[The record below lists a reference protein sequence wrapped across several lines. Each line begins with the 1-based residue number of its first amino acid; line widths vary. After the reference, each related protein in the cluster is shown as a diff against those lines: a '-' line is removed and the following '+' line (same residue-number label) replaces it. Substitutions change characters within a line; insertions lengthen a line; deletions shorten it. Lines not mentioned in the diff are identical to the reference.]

1 VKLGKWGGVVKIVGR
16 LQLKKERGMRMF
28 FRESALRIF
37 LGLFLSGMIL
47 SGCAEPTDIELPIS
61 ITRQPAS
68 TPTETVVAP
77 TELPPPPKTLVVCLG
92 AEPESL
98 FLYGNTQ
105 PEADTILQAL
115 CDGPVDVRD
124 FGYEPVILTK
134 LPALEDGDANIEQV
148 VVSEGDVYLNPETQ
162 LPDTLEAQ
170 KPYLPSGCHQMEC
183 VKTYSEG
190 DVVMDRLVAEF
201 QLISGITWS
210 DGEPL
215 KASDSVYS
223 FQLDADEATP
233 TTKYLVQ
240 RTSRYVSLDELR
252 TQWAGIPGFLDPE
265 FESNF
270 WSPLP
275 EHILGSYTVDE
286 LFSLEEA
293 SKTPLGWG
301 PYVIESWE
309 AGEQITMRRSET
321 YFRSG
326 EGLPAFEL
334 LRFRFL
340 GNDYVSALEQVLT
353 GECDILDESILPST
367 QWQSAQEL
375 QESGRLQLA
384 STAGTVI
391 ERLDFNIT
399 KNSSVDSISLFS
411 DVRMRQAIAGCI
423 DRQALVE
430 EVAFGLSVVP
440 DSYLP
445 PSHPLH
451 IAEAPAEPLS
461 SSEAIDLLTEMGWQ
475 DHDDDPSTPRVAQG
489 VAGIMNDATLEFHM
503 LTTGDPLHESLAEKI
518 KADLAQCGI
527 NAIIEY
533 GDAKEVFT
541 PWPNGPVFG
550 GRFDT
555 VLWAW
560 PVFVSPPCELYGSF
574 EIPFADFPFGLN
586 ASGFADQEY
595 DQACRRIIFGPPT
608 GEDYIDAIRETERIY
623 QTQRP
628 SIPLYIRPRMV
639 AFGEEICGIKVDP
652 TSFSTL
658 WNMEEI
664 SAGEDCSP

>member
-1 VKLGKWGGVVKIVGR
+1 
-16 LQLKKERGMRMF
+16 M
-28 FRESALRIF
+28 
-37 LGLFLSGMIL
+37 
-47 SGCAEPTDIELPIS
+47 GCAKI
-61 ITRQPAS
+61 
-68 TPTETVVAP
+68 
-77 TELPPPPKTLVVCLG
+77 
-92 AEPESL
+92 
-98 FLYGNTQ
+98 
-105 PEADTILQAL
+105 
-115 CDGPVDVRD
+115 
-124 FGYEPVILTK
+124 
-134 LPALEDGDANIEQV
+134 
-148 VVSEGDVYLNPETQ
+148 
-162 LPDTLEAQ
+162 
-170 KPYLPSGCHQMEC
+170 
-183 VKTYSEG
+183 YSEG
-190 DVVMDRLVAEF
+190 EVVMDRLIAEF
-201 QLISGITWS
+201 QLVPGITWS

-223 FQLDADEATP
+223 FQLDADEAIP

-240 RTSRYVSLDELR
+240 RTSRYVALDESR

-265 FESNF
+265 FVSNF

-275 EHILGSYTVDE
+275 EHVLGSYPADA
-286 LFSLEEA
+286 LSSLEEA
-293 SKTPLGWG
+293 NKMPLGWG

-309 AGEQITMRRSET
+309 SGEQITMRRSET

-326 EGLPAFEL
+326 EGLPTFEL

-340 GNDYVSALEQVLT
+340 GKDYVSALEQVLT

-367 QWQSAQEL
+367 QWQTALEL
-375 QESGRLQLA
+375 EEGGRLQLA
-384 STAGTVI
+384 SSAGTVI

-399 KNSSVDSISLFS
+399 KNSSLESISLFS

-430 EVAFGLSVVP
+430 EMAFGLSVVP

-445 PSHPLH
+445 PTHPLH
-451 IAEAPAEPLS
+451 ITEAPEETLS

-489 VAGIMNDATLEFHM
+489 VTGIMNDAILEFSL
-503 LTTGDPLHESLAEKI
+503 LTTSDPLHESLAERI
-518 KADLAQCGI
+518 QADLAQCGI
-527 NAIIEY
+527 SAIIEF
-533 GDAKEVFT
+533 GDAQEIFT

-574 EIPFADFPFGLN
+574 EIPSADFPFGLN
-586 ASGFADQEY
+586 ASGFTDDGY
-595 DQACRRIIFGPPT
+595 DHACRRIIFGPPT
-608 GEDYIDAIRETERIY
+608 GEDYLDAIRQTEEIY

-628 SIPLYIRPRMV
+628 SIPLYIRPRLI
-639 AFGEEICGIKVDP
+639 AFGEEICGIEVGP

-658 WNMEEI
+658 WNLEEI
-664 SAGEDCSP
+664 AAGEDCSS